1 MSIEAQE
8 QLEAK
13 DRIIQKLAANNK
25 EKDNLI
31 AVNTDCF
38 LSVTNGTFPWV
49 KQQEVLG
56 SSFFQTVIILHRLP
70 CFSGLRR
77 LTETRFKL
85 RPFCSPRRIISILIS
100 KTLRKVTKLAISSY
114 GQFLSTIFQ
123 NGRYFG
129 IAVLIFPRCF

>member
-38 LSVTNGTFPWV
+38 LSVIDG
-49 KQQEVLG
+49 
-56 SSFFQTVIILHRLP
+56 
-70 CFSGLRR
+70 
-77 LTETRFKL
+77 
-85 RPFCSPRRIISILIS
+85 
-100 KTLRKVTKLAISSY
+100 
-114 GQFLSTIFQ
+114 
-123 NGRYFG
+123 
-129 IAVLIFPRCF
+129 AVLFAKQRKSWVLVSSRP

>member
-38 LSVTNGTFPWV
+38 LSVIDG
-49 KQQEVLG
+49 
-56 SSFFQTVIILHRLP
+56 
-70 CFSGLRR
+70 
-77 LTETRFKL
+77 
-85 RPFCSPRRIISILIS
+85 
-100 KTLRKVTKLAISSY
+100 
-114 GQFLSTIFQ
+114 
-123 NGRYFG
+123 
-129 IAVLIFPRCF
+129 AVLFAKQRKSWVLVSFRP

>member
-38 LSVTNGTFPWV
+38 LSVIDG
-49 KQQEVLG
+49 
-56 SSFFQTVIILHRLP
+56 
-70 CFSGLRR
+70 
-77 LTETRFKL
+77 
-85 RPFCSPRRIISILIS
+85 
-100 KTLRKVTKLAISSY
+100 
-114 GQFLSTIFQ
+114 
-123 NGRYFG
+123 
-129 IAVLIFPRCF
+129 AVLLAKQRKSWVLVSSRP